1 MPYTVYGNKM
11 DNAFKT
17 TVYLEAA
24 EYRKLK
30 AIAEAEGRSTAELI
44 REAVKEY
51 GARRSTR
58 SKAHSIGGFRSGQ
71 PDLAARTDELL
82 DGFGK

>member
-58 SKAHSIGGFRSGQ
+58 LRTPWRVSGLMV
-71 PDLAARTDELL
+71 PRRN
-82 DGFGK
+82 FS